1 MIILGWICL
10 FYMHTSQTFDM
21 NRIRSLYRSAPTAK
35 QDATQLQDLLKGV
48 NNNTAVPVLV
58 CYKGASEMIQAKY
71 TFNPFTK
78 WEKFSKGK
86 KLLQQAISR
95 DTLDLEMRFIRF
107 SVQSNLP
114 GFLGYN
120 DELNTDKRFLAENT
134 KKTKDPELKK
144 MISNYLN
151 TLKN

>member
-1 MIILGWICL
+1 MKILVWICL
-10 FYMHTSQTFDM
+10 LYMHTSQTFDM

-35 QDATQLQDLLKGV
+35 QDAIQLQDLLKGV

-71 TFNPFTK
+71 AFNPFTK

-86 KLLQQAISR
+86 QLLQQAISR

-107 SVQSNLP
+107 SIQSNLP
-114 GFLGYN
+114 GFLGYH